1 MQKKILTFKNNSVSG
16 RDYRATGVHIEIPA
30 YTEVV
35 VSVAAEIAEK
45 IVADIRR
52 KSPAIHVSI
61 SETETVDE
69 VELDVDEAELDV
81 DISNPVDKT
90 PTRRRGGRKPKRK
103 PNKQQKPS
111 VIRET
116 VEELIDSVPN
126 SSDVTVQEVIEE

>member
-61 SETETVDE
+61 SDPETVDE
-69 VELDVDEAELDV
+69 AELDVDEAELNV
-81 DISNPVDKT
+81 DIANPVDKT

-103 PNKQQKPS
+103 SSKMQKLSTIQEP
-111 VIRET
+111 
-116 VEELIDSVPN
+116 IDDIVHNVPN
-126 SSDVTVQEVIEE
+126 SSEVDVHEMIE